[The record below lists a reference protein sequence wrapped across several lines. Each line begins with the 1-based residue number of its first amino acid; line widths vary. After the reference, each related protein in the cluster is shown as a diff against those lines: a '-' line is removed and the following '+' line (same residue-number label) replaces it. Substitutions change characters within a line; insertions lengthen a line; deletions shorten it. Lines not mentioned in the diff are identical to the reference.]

1 MKRQPFEKGESYPV
15 SQIIDVVLADIE
27 SGRFS
32 HIPEK
37 LELLEKFKPFSHLTA
52 VFSPFGGPWGNSSH
66 NPNAWKREDGSDL
79 IPGYRQPRQR
89 RSFSQ
94 SMRKAVM
101 EKTAGRCYSC
111 GHKFSDASEVWI
123 EHIVPFSAGGSNE
136 IENLL
141 PGCPLCNFTR
151 QNFTP
156 RKIQRILSVG
166 ATLIREIDKDTP
178 FGKQVL
184 SFLREEDVRRRARR
198 KHKDSSFLVYE
209 RQLLEKEAEQ
219 VVPPNGP

>member
-1 MKRQPFEKGESYPV
+1 MKRHPFEKGASYPV
-15 SQIIDVVLADIE
+15 SQIIDVVLADLE

-32 HIPEK
+32 HIPER
-37 LELLEKFKPFSHLTA
+37 LELLEKFKPFTHLTA
-52 VFSPFGGPWGNSSH
+52 VFIPFGGPWGNSPH

-89 RSFSQ
+89 RTFSQ

-111 GHKFSDASEVWI
+111 GHKFSDVSEVWI

-141 PGCPLCNFTR
+141 PGCPLCNYTR

-156 RKIQRILSVG
+156 RKIQRILSIG
-166 ATLIREIDKDTP
+166 SILIREIDKGSLI
-178 FGKQVL
+178 GKEIL
-184 SFLREEDVRRRARR
+184 SFLRNEDTRRRERR
-198 KHKDSSFLVYE
+198 KHKEYSFLVYE
-209 RQLLEKEAEQ
+209 SQSPEREAEQ
-219 VVPPNGP
+219 DPW